1 MSRHLLFLA
10 FALTTVGPV
19 QAGNWP
25 QWRGPYFNGSTEEKN
40 LPSSWTKTENIAW
53 TADLPGAAA
62 STPIIWE
69 NRVFLSGVDSAKE
82 VLQAVCFDRT
92 TGKLLWKEDVAVWKD
107 ELTRGIRKDRQS
119 NYASSSPVTDGKA
132 AIFFYGNGDLICFD
146 MIGRRRWER
155 NIQKDYGP
163 FAIPTGPSAPAPLL
177 YEGKLYLQ
185 VLQRDVPVPD
195 ADWQTRRTSP
205 IFWPWILKP
214 ARPLVLRAAERSGRG
229 IARGVHYADS
239 AGIRGSQRADPR
251 RRQRPDRPRPR
262 TGEKLWRWA
271 GIPGGSPTG
280 DWYLLRS
287 PAMASFWSPLPSG
300 TRCMPSAAG
309 GSGPLDERA
318 VAWNSR
324 QARDVSSDVPTPAFY
339 DGDFFV
345 LNDGRKC
352 LSRVEPRT
360 GKVKWTVPTP
370 GMAKYEA
377 SPLAADGRSTP
388 SISTDRWL

>member
-163 FAIPTGPSAPAPLL
+163 FAFNWTFSTSPLL

-185 VLQRDVPVPD
+185 VLQRDVPV
-195 ADWQTRRTSP
+195 R
-205 IFWPWILKP
+205 
-214 ARPLVLRAAERSGRG
+214 GRG
-229 IARGVHYADS
+229 LADQENQS
-239 AGIRGSQRADPR
+239 YLLAMDPETGKTLWR
-251 RRQRPDRPRPR
+251 CVRPSEAVEESREAFTTPIPLEFEGRKELILVGGDAL
-262 TGEKLWRWA
+262 TGHDPQTGKELWRWA
-271 GIPGGSPTG
+271 PGIPGGSPTG

-287 PAMASFWSPLPSG
+287 PAMASFWSALPSG
-300 TRCMPSAAG
+300 TRCMPSAPAGPAHSTSEQWPGTAARPGTFLPMSPRRPSTTEISSCSTTG
-309 GSGPLDERA
+309 GS
-318 VAWNSR
+318 V
-324 QARDVSSDVPTPAFY
+324 Y
-339 DGDFFV
+339 
-345 LNDGRKC
+345 
-352 LSRVEPRT
+352 
-360 GKVKWTVPTP
+360 
-370 GMAKYEA
+370 
-377 SPLAADGRSTP
+377 LA
-388 SISTDRWL
+388 